1 MENQLKATAMFK
13 SGWETF
19 KKNPVQHVLV
29 ILVVST
35 IAQIISMLLVR
46 IDPVFGEMLHFAT
59 VGAFTGMF
67 YVSYSILQDRNTK
80 MSPTEIAK
88 SVFDFEM
95 WWKYLFVSIMVFL
108 ATMIGLVLL
117 LVPGIILSLGL
128 AFARY
133 LVVDYKMS
141 PVDAIKKS
149 WEITDGYKWNLL
161 ILVFLTLLVNIAGSL
176 ALLVGLLIT
185 VPVTMFAWAHAYNIL
200 TGGLALD
207 ATQEQQEEET
217 TEDMTETDEE
227 DNDEADDEADAT
239 MSDSM
244 AESNG

>member
-29 ILVVST
+29 VL
-35 IAQIISMLLVR
+35 IISAVSLAANLVMSLL
-46 IDPVFGEMLHFAT
+46 IPVFGGLINSATFGILAGML
-59 VGAFTGMF
+59 
-67 YVSYSILQDRNTK
+67 YVSYAILQDRNTK
-80 MSPTEIAK
+80 MSPTEIAE

-128 AFARY
+128 VFAKY

-141 PVDAIKKS
+141 PIDAIKKS

-161 ILVFLTLLVNIAGSL
+161 ILGFLTLLVNIAGFL

-207 ATQEQQEEET
+207 ATQEQQEERPEEMAET
-217 TEDMTETDEE
+217 HEE
-227 DNDEADDEADAT
+227 DKDEADDEADAT